1 MAIATSGAVE
11 AEAPERSVRAPVLV
25 GIPFGAGGADELEA
39 AHGIDHELRRLFP
52 HRSCAVLALTRR
64 RGRVTAVPAGG
75 GAFGAG
81 KAAGF
86 AASDIGGSAPDTP
99 GSAGAL
105 ASREAAQG
113 AAPDPLEGVEEDDEI
128 SALLAAA
135 ERLQAPAAALIQ
147 PDAHDGDSDWL
158 RQLLLP
164 VIDGGYDLVSPWY
177 TRQGFD
183 GAVNNGIVYPLTRTL
198 FGLRLRQ
205 PICREVALS
214 AKAARHL
221 LSDAA
226 WHEELARAGP
236 DMWFAPPAISGQ
248 LKVCQSHV
256 GRHTGR
262 LAQSDEGVAKAL
274 ARVLGILFRGM
285 ERHAASWQRTR
296 DAGALAT
303 FGSAPSP
310 EGTAPLIDSSAMV
323 DAFRLGYRDLHRVW
337 SLVLPPATLLAL
349 KRAAED
355 RTAFRIPDS
364 LWARIVYDFAVG
376 HRVRALERTQ
386 LLLSMTPLY
395 LGWVASFVGEMGAAP
410 AAQLEE
416 RIEALCAEF
425 ERSKRYLIARWRW
438 PDRFLP

>member
-1 MAIATSGAVE
+1 MAIATSGAVQ
-11 AEAPERSVRAPVLV
+11 AEAHERSARSTVLV
-25 GIPFGAGGADELEA
+25 GIPAGSSGVDELEA
-39 AHGIDHELRRLFP
+39 AHRIDHELRRLFP
-52 HRSCAVLALTRR
+52 HRACAVLALARR
-64 RGRVTAVPAGG
+64 RGRVTASHALPAREHDLPAGG
-75 GAFGAG
+75 NGP
-81 KAAGF
+81 
-86 AASDIGGSAPDTP
+86 APP
-99 GSAGAL
+99 S
-105 ASREAAQG
+105 
-113 AAPDPLEGVEEDDEI
+113 AAPDPLDGVEEDDEI

-135 ERLQAPAAALIQ
+135 ERLQAPAAALVL
-147 PDAHDGDSDWL
+147 PDAHGSESDWL
-158 RQLLLP
+158 RQLLVP
-164 VIDGGYDLVSPWY
+164 VIDGGYDLVSPLY

-183 GAVNNGIVYPLTRTL
+183 GAVNNGIVYPLTRAL

-214 AKAARHL
+214 AKAAHHL

-226 WHEELARAGP
+226 WQEELARAGP

-256 GRHTGR
+256 GLHTGR
-262 LAQSDEGVAKAL
+262 PAQSDEGVAKAL

-296 DAGALAT
+296 DGGALAT

-310 EGTAPLIDSSAMV
+310 EGIAPRIDVSAMV

-337 SLVLPPATLLAL
+337 SVILPPAAVLAL
-349 KRAAED
+349 KRAAEE
-355 RTAFRIPDS
+355 RAAFRIPDS

-395 LGWVASFVGEMGAAP
+395 LGWVASFVGEMGEATAG
-410 AAQLEE
+410 QLEE

-425 ERSKRYLIARWRW
+425 ERSKRHLIARWRW

>member
-1 MAIATSGAVE
+1 MAIATSGAVQ
-11 AEAPERSVRAPVLV
+11 AEPHERSVRAPVLV
-25 GIPFGAGGADELEA
+25 GIPAGTSGTDEIAA
-39 AHGIDHELRRLFP
+39 AHGIDDELRRLFP
-52 HRSCAVLALTRR
+52 HCSCTVLALTRR
-64 RGRVTAVPAGG
+64 RGRVIAAHALPARGQAGPAGEDP
-75 GAFGAG
+75 AP
-81 KAAGF
+81 AA
-86 AASDIGGSAPDTP
+86 
-99 GSAGAL
+99 
-105 ASREAAQG
+105 
-113 AAPDPLEGVEEDDEI
+113 DPLEGVEEDDEV
-128 SALLAAA
+128 SALLTAA
-135 ERLQAPAAALIQ
+135 ERLQATAAALIL
-147 PDAHDGDSDWL
+147 PDAHDAESDWL

-164 VIDGGYDLVSPWY
+164 VVEGEYDLVSPWY

-183 GAVNNGIVYPLTRTL
+183 GVLTNAIVYPLTRTL

-205 PICREVALS
+205 PICREMALS
-214 AKAARHL
+214 AKAARYL

-226 WHEELARAGP
+226 WQEELARAGP

-262 LAQSDEGVAKAL
+262 TGPGDEDLAKAL

-303 FGSAPSP
+303 FGAAPP
-310 EGTAPLIDSSAMV
+310 PDGTAPRIDVSPMI

-337 SLVLPPATLLAL
+337 SLVLPPASLLAL

-355 RTAFRIPDS
+355 RSAFRIPDS

-376 HRVRALERTQ
+376 HRVRAMERTQ

-395 LGWVASFVGEMGAAP
+395 LGWVAGFVDEMGAAT

-425 ERSKRYLIARWRW
+425 ERSKRYLIGRWRW

>member
-1 MAIATSGAVE
+1 MAIATSGAVQ
-11 AEAPERSVRAPVLV
+11 AEANERSDRPPVLV
-25 GIPFGAGGADELEA
+25 GIPAGAGGPDGLEA
-39 AHGIDHELRRLFP
+39 AHAIDHELRRLFP
-52 HRSCAVLALTRR
+52 DRSCAVLALTRR
-64 RGRVTAVPAGG
+64 RGRV
-75 GAFGAG
+75 
-81 KAAGF
+81 
-86 AASDIGGSAPDTP
+86 AASR
-99 GSAGAL
+99 AL
-105 ASREAAQG
+105 ASREHAAPAGGEAPVPQ
-113 AAPDPLEGVEEDDEI
+113 AEPDPLEGVEEDDDV

-135 ERLQAPAAALIQ
+135 ERLQAPAMALVL
-147 PDAHDGDSDWL
+147 PEAHDGEGDWL
-158 RQLLLP
+158 RQLLGP
-164 VIDGGYDLVSPWY
+164 VIDGGYDLVSPLY

-183 GAVNNGIVYPLTRTL
+183 GAMNNGIVYPLTRAL

-205 PICREVALS
+205 PVCREVALS
-214 AKAARHL
+214 TKAARHL
-221 LSDAA
+221 LSDVA
-226 WHEELARAGP
+226 WQEELARAGP

-262 LAQSDEGVAKAL
+262 PAQGDEGVAKAL
-274 ARVLGILFRGM
+274 ARVLGIVFRGM

-303 FGSAPSP
+303 FGAAPPP
-310 EGTAPLIDSSAMV
+310 EGTAPRIDASAMV

-337 SLVLPPATLLAL
+337 SVVLPPATLLAL

-355 RTAFRIPDS
+355 RSAFRLPDS

-395 LGWVASFVGEMGAAP
+395 LGWVASFVGEMGAATP
-410 AAQLEE
+410 AQLEE

-425 ERSKRYLIARWRW
+425 ERSKRYLIGRWRW

>member
-1 MAIATSGAVE
+1 V
-11 AEAPERSVRAPVLV
+11 
-25 GIPFGAGGADELEA
+25 FH
-39 AHGIDHELRRLFP
+39 HG
-52 HRSCAVLALTRR
+52 SCAVRALARR
-64 RGRVTAVPAGG
+64 RGRVIVAPALTPREHERPAG
-75 GAFGAG
+75 A
-81 KAAGF
+81 
-86 AASDIGGSAPDTP
+86 DDPAP
-99 GSAGAL
+99 
-105 ASREAAQG
+105 QG
-113 AAPDPLEGVEEDDEI
+113 AAPDALDGVEEDDEI
-128 SALLAAA
+128 AALLSAA
-135 ERLQAPAAALIQ
+135 ERLQATAAALIL
-147 PDAHDGDSDWL
+147 PEAHDPESDWL

-164 VIDGGYDLVSPWY
+164 VVDGGYDLVSPWY

-183 GAVNNGIVYPLTRTL
+183 GAMNTGIVYPLTRTL

-214 AKAARHL
+214 AKAAHHL
-221 LSDAA
+221 LTDVA
-226 WHEELARAGP
+226 WQEEIVRAGP

-262 LAQSDEGVAKAL
+262 MTPPDEGVAKAL

-296 DAGALAT
+296 DGGALAT
-303 FGSAPSP
+303 FGAAPAP
-310 EGTAPLIDSSAMV
+310 DGTAPRIDVSPMI
-323 DAFRLGYRDLHRVW
+323 DAFRLGYRDLQRVW

-349 KRAAED
+349 KRAGED
-355 RTAFRIPDS
+355 RSAFRIPDS

-376 HRVRALERTQ
+376 HRVRAIERTQ

-395 LGWVASFVGEMGAAP
+395 LGWVASFCDEMGAAT
-410 AAQLEE
+410 AAQVEE